1 MVNYLQQLE
10 ELHLWSIRITGDGR
24 LSMPNLKTFKTIQR
38 YNFKITLDAP
48 QLINLSLTTPSSVKL
63 VHPETIETLEVRY
76 SPYSFCDSNIFPSF
90 LISLTGLKYLLL
102 EDCLMLYPELAREQ
116 GVLKSLSGRLKE
128 IHFFGFRNFDRALC
142 QAMSEPKEQASEMR
156 IYFGGLEIDC
166 LRDLLNGGNKQA
178 PDSLNKRGLATR
190 DQLDFYLS
198 NSSMLSKMLPLHEV
212 NYNLVEN
219 LSGSS
224 LNIFSPGRLPILE
237 MVRVKEP
244 LKDEPLASG

>member
-1 MVNYLQQLE
+1 
-10 ELHLWSIRITGDGR
+10 
-24 LSMPNLKTFKTIQR
+24 
-38 YNFKITLDAP
+38 
-48 QLINLSLTTPSSVKL
+48 
-63 VHPETIETLEVRY
+63 
-76 SPYSFCDSNIFPSF
+76 
-90 LISLTGLKYLLL
+90 
-102 EDCLMLYPELAREQ
+102 MLYPELAREQ
-116 GVLKSLSGRLKE
+116 GVLKLLSGRLEE